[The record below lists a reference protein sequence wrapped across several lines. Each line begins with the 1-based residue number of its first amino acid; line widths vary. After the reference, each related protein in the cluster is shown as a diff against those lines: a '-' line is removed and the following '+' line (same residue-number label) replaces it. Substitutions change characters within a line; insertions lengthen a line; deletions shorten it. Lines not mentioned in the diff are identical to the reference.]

1 MAHPLLSTIAEQL
14 GPSIDSEFSLIA
26 NVDEGVRKL
35 ESKLPIIQAIL
46 NDAEKRQ
53 VKEEA
58 VKLWLE
64 KLKDVYN
71 KINNVLNEKK
81 EKEEEKAE
89 TSTAKRRKVWSFF
102 NFNFS
107 VPSIFQHR
115 DFAYKIKEL
124 NENLDEIIKE
134 REMYGF
140 DLTRAIGE
148 VERPKTTSFVDVSE
162 IRGRDEVRDK
172 LVSILLGKGNEEER
186 TLHPHV
192 ISLVG
197 MGSTGKTTLAQLAY
211 NDHEVQAHFD
221 IKMWVCVSDP
231 FDQCRVAKAIIE
243 SVEGQSPNMTTLQ
256 SLLDGICDK
265 IGGKKFFLVL
275 DDVWTEESTI
285 WEPFRLAL
293 RNGAQGSRILVTTRK
308 NRVAEMMRSAPMI
321 DMGVLSNDHIES
333 PS

>member
-1 MAHPLLSTIAEQL
+1 MAHRLLSTIAEQF
-14 GPSIDSEFSLIA
+14 GPTIDSELSLIA
-26 NVDEGVRKL
+26 NVDEVVKKL
-35 ESKLPIIQAIL
+35 ESKLPTIEAML
-46 NDAEKRQ
+46 NYAEKKQ

-64 KLKDVYN
+64 KLKHVYN
-71 KINNVLNEKK
+71 NINNVLNEKK
-81 EKEEEKAE
+81 EKEEEEKAE
-89 TSTAKRRKVWSFF
+89 TSTAKRRKVWSF
-102 NFNFS
+102 NFKFS

-115 DFAYKIKEL
+115 SFAQKIKEL

-140 DLTRAIGE
+140 ELTRAIGE

-162 IRGRDEVRDK
+162 IRGRDEVK
-172 LVSILLGKGNEEER
+172 NELVSILLGKDNEEER
-186 TLHPHV
+186 SLHPHV

-197 MGSTGKTTLAQLAY
+197 MGNTGKTTLAQLAY
-211 NDHEVQAHFD
+211 NDHEVQAHFE

-243 SVEGQSPNMTTLQ
+243 SVDRQSPNMTTLQ

-265 IGGKKFFLVL
+265 IRGKKFFLVL

-285 WEPFRLAL
+285 WEPFRLTL

-308 NRVAEMMRSAPMI
+308 NRVAEIMRSASMI
-321 DMGVLSNDHIES
+321 DMGVLSNDHIE
-333 PS
+333 

>member
-1 MAHPLLSTIAEQL
+1 MAHPLLSTIAEQF
-14 GPSIDSEFSLIA
+14 GPTIDSELSLIA

-35 ESKLPIIQAIL
+35 ESKLPTIQAIL

-81 EKEEEKAE
+81 EKEEEEEEKAE

-115 DFAYKIKEL
+115 SFAYKIKEL

-162 IRGRDEVRDK
+162 IRGRDEVRDE

-192 ISLVG
+192 ISFSRHG
-197 MGSTGKTTLAQLAY
+197 Q
-211 NDHEVQAHFD
+211 
-221 IKMWVCVSDP
+221 
-231 FDQCRVAKAIIE
+231 VAKAIIE

-265 IGGKKFFLVL
+265 IRGKKFFLVL

-285 WEPFRLAL
+285 WEPFKLAL
-293 RNGAQGSRILVTTRK
+293 RNGAKGSRILVTTRK

>member
-1 MAHPLLSTIAEQL
+1 MLMKES
-14 GPSIDSEFSLIA
+14 
-26 NVDEGVRKL
+26 RKL
-35 ESKLPIIQAIL
+35 ESKLPTIQAIL

-81 EKEEEKAE
+81 KK
-89 TSTAKRRKVWSFF
+89 KK
-102 NFNFS
+102 
-107 VPSIFQHR
+107 
-115 DFAYKIKEL
+115 KKKKKL
-124 NENLDEIIKE
+124 
-134 REMYGF
+134 
-140 DLTRAIGE
+140 
-148 VERPKTTSFVDVSE
+148 
-162 IRGRDEVRDK
+162 K
-172 LVSILLGKGNEEER
+172 LVLLRGG
-186 TLHPHV
+186 
-192 ISLVG
+192 
-197 MGSTGKTTLAQLAY
+197 
-211 NDHEVQAHFD
+211 
-221 IKMWVCVSDP
+221 
-231 FDQCRVAKAIIE
+231 RVAKAIIE

>member
-115 DFAYKIKEL
+115 SFAYKIKEL

-197 MGSTGKTTLAQLAY
+197 
-211 NDHEVQAHFD
+211 
-221 IKMWVCVSDP
+221 
-231 FDQCRVAKAIIE
+231 
-243 SVEGQSPNMTTLQ
+243 QSPNMTTLQ

-321 DMGVLSNDHIES
+321 DMGVNV
-333 PS
+333 

>member
-1 MAHPLLSTIAEQL
+1 MAHPLLSTIAEQF
-14 GPSIDSEFSLIA
+14 GPTIDSELSLIA
-26 NVDEGVRKL
+26 NVDEGVKKL
-35 ESKLPIIQAIL
+35 ESKLPTIQAML

-81 EKEEEKAE
+81 EKEEEEEEKAE

-115 DFAYKIKEL
+115 SFAYKIKEL

-162 IRGRDEVRDK
+162 IRGRDEVRDE
-172 LVSILLGKGNEEER
+172 LVSILLGKG
-186 TLHPHV
+186 LP
-192 ISLVG
+192 
-197 MGSTGKTTLAQLAY
+197 
-211 NDHEVQAHFD
+211 
-221 IKMWVCVSDP
+221 
-231 FDQCRVAKAIIE
+231 KAIIE